1 MKENLMKKQI
11 AVLCNSMRF
20 ALMGTMTVAILASVA
35 TGWMKGNRR
44 AGAYP
49 EPTLKIDNQPLKR
62 EGSMTVSFAPV
73 IQKVAPSVVKVF
85 TSTEAKP
92 NASRRGPGL
101 EQFFGEKFRGF
112 EFPDMQGSKPKSGLG
127 SGVIVSPE
135 GYILTNNH
143 VIEGADT
150 VKVVLSPGNEEYTAE
165 VVGVDPKSD
174 VAVLKIDALDLQPI
188 ELGDS
193 DQALV
198 GDLVLA
204 IGNPFG
210 VGQTVTMGMV
220 SAKGRAN
227 MGLDYED
234 FIQTDAAINPGNSGG
249 ALVDAEGRLIG
260 VNTAI
265 LSQSGGNLGIG
276 FAIPVNLARSV
287 MESLINHGHVVRGYL
302 GVNIQDVQPA
312 MASHFGMDGSAGAL
326 IADVVP
332 GSPADA
338 AGLQAGDVVVEFG
351 GKKIKDSRH
360 MKLLVG
366 QSAPNQGYGLEI
378 KRGGELTTIEVSLD
392 ELNDKGPQ
400 WASQS
405 SRNAESYWSGDMQL
419 EDLTPD
425 LRRQFQIPSR
435 IKGILVSGVKQG
447 GAAWQAG
454 VRPGAVICEINQS
467 AVDSMADLGSM
478 QIVEGE
484 SLVRIWYKGASI
496 YRVIRSEP
504 MG

>member
-1 MKENLMKKQI
+1 MKKQI

-174 VAVLKIDALDLQPI
+174 VAVLKIGALDLQPI